1 MQKIYYFNKHLVV
14 KRCEFIETTIHQM
27 TVIHTHCDVTYHCHV
42 NQRLS
47 IEYAIVDST
56 TYAKTKIRTSA
67 TKEHS
72 KAMGILL
79 LLMYVHAAV

>member
-1 MQKIYYFNKHLVV
+1 
-14 KRCEFIETTIHQM
+14 M
-27 TVIHTHCDVTYHCHV
+27 TVIHTHCDVTYHCNV

-47 IEYAIVDST
+47 IVHAIVDST
-56 TYAKTKIRTSA
+56 TYARTKIRTSA